1 MLILVGYYFDIAAN
15 AFDLHFTC
23 FLNRFTDFHIS
34 ELGINNI
41 ILNLGACGL
50 DEYDILLL
58 IICTLLWFFISFV
71 EENKKAR
78 HARFILSR
86 KLPLRW
92 AIIYLGIFIV
102 IIFGYYGP
110 GVNPADFVYMQF

>member
-15 AFDLHFTC
+15 ASTAFHMLFKSV
-23 FLNRFTDFHIS
+23 TDFHIS

-71 EENKKAR
+71 EENKKLDMR
-78 HARFILSR
+78 RFHTFKKAAASLGDNISWHLYSNNIR
-86 KLPLRW
+86 LLRT
-92 AIIYLGIFIV
+92 GSES
-102 IIFGYYGP
+102 G
-110 GVNPADFVYMQF
+110 

>member
-1 MLILVGYYFDIAAN
+1 MLDMR
-15 AFDLHFTC
+15 D
-23 FLNRFTDFHIS
+23 
-34 ELGINNI
+34 
-41 ILNLGACGL
+41 
-50 DEYDILLL
+50 
-58 IICTLLWFFISFV
+58 
-71 EENKKAR
+71 
-78 HARFILSR
+78 FILSR

>member
-15 AFDLHFTC
+15 ASTAFHMLFKSV
-23 FLNRFTDFHIS
+23 TDFHIS

-71 EENKKAR
+71 EENKKLDMR
-78 HARFILSR
+78 EFILSR